1 MKNVAPVEAR
11 GNGSKG
17 VSDVGLSLRH
27 ALFREQHSYGLMVT
41 ARDGTI
47 TDWNPAAERIF
58 GYSADEIL
66 GQTPSLF
73 HRPEESPAL
82 TAAILDG
89 VERDG
94 YWAGET
100 HIIRKDG
107 SEGITDTVVFS
118 YIDEQ
123 GQPATIGINRDI
135 TERHHTQDALRESV
149 ERLQLITDNVGA
161 VIVYFDS
168 DRRYRFV
175 NDAFAE
181 LMGKPREH
189 ILGKTLVDL
198 VDEDM
203 YQQVAPYIDTALGG
217 EEVTFE
223 RERPAP
229 DGTPKIYQV
238 SYLPH
243 FDGQGRVIGCYGL
256 SVDLTERKRA
266 ELALQDNE
274 KRLRLIADNMPANVI
289 YIDRDQRYQFV
300 SKSVEEIYGVPAEQI
315 VGKHASEIQNEA
327 MYHEVGPY
335 IERALSGE
343 EVVFEQSRVASDGS
357 PRNYQSIYLPH
368 FDGSGEVL
376 GCYALSI
383 DITARAQ
390 AEIELRENEERL
402 QLITENVGGNI
413 FYIDADHRYQFVNK
427 AAAETFGLAR
437 EDIIGKRISDIQ
449 DEAVARQVTPYTE
462 MALAGEEVT
471 FELERIGADGMPR
484 SYHSTCLPHF
494 VESGEVAGC
503 YVLTVDV
510 TERKRQETAV
520 RENEH
525 RLKLITDNVGANITY
540 LDTEQRY
547 RFVNRNFAEVLG
559 LSNDEII
566 GKRAE
571 ELQDPGMYQQVAPY
585 IEAALAGEEVHFE
598 RHRTGV
604 DGVTRTYQSTYLPHL
619 DERGDVV
626 GIYGLSVDVSERER
640 SETLVRENEQRLR
653 LITDNVGA
661 HITYLDREQRY
672 QFANKALTD
681 IFGLSRDEIIGKK
694 SSEIQSEENY
704 SAARPYIEAALKGE
718 EVSFERSWVGN
729 DGENISFQSTY
740 LPDFDE
746 QGEVIGTYGVSVDIT
761 ELKRAEIEAHE
772 NEQRL
777 KLITDNVAAAIVYF
791 DAAQRY
797 QFGNKAFE
805 ELHGVPVEQLIGKPV
820 VEVVGEAGYRELQPY
835 IEAALDGERQTF
847 EQSRP
852 TPDGSKRTFHSTY
865 LPEIGANGEVLGC
878 YALLLDITERVNA
891 ERELLENEQRL
902 RLITDNM
909 PGHFIYFDTD
919 MRYRLVNK
927 GIEELFGKPREEII
941 GRHSREIQG
950 DAIYDSLAPN
960 IERVLAGEQVNFEQR
975 RTSVDGTVRDHETTY
990 LPHFGDDG
998 EVIGVYVLNVDIT
1011 ERKQAEAE
1019 LLQTTLAAEMLRK
1032 IAVAANHADNPDD
1045 AIQVCLDEVCA
1056 YLGWSVGHAYRFG
1069 PDGSGDLIS
1078 ANLWHFDD
1086 PVRCAEFRLETERT
1100 RVSPG
1105 TGLAGEV
1112 VASAQPNWMDVDSAN
1127 MDLPRVRAR
1136 IKSGRQS
1143 GFAVPVMAGRQVA
1156 AVLEFFTDEFV
1167 EEDAHLLEI
1176 TTQVGVLIG
1185 RVIERERNEQ
1195 ILLDAKEEAELA
1207 SRSKSEF
1214 LANMSHEL
1222 RTPLNA
1228 IIGFAEIIG
1237 DEPMVD
1243 ADAAT
1248 HREYAGHIYDSGQ
1261 HLLTLINDILDI
1273 SKIETGSDALQEESV
1288 AIEAIIDACVVM
1300 VRERAEAGGLTLNI
1314 EMPAKPLPNL
1324 HADPRRIKQVLINLL
1339 SNAVKFTETGGV
1351 ITVKAWHNSES
1362 GFIVQVVD
1370 TGIGIAVDDIPK
1382 ALGRFQQ
1389 VDSDLNRK
1397 YQGTGLGLPLTKAL
1411 VEQHGGSLDLQSTLG
1426 VGTTVTVRLP
1436 TERVLPASN

>member
-1 MKNVAPVEAR
+1 MA
-11 GNGSKG
+11 
-17 VSDVGLSLRH
+17 LSLRQ
-27 ALFREQHSYGLMVT
+27 ALFREQQSYGLMVT
-41 ARDGTI
+41 ASDGTI

-58 GYSADEIL
+58 GYTADEVL
-66 GQTPSLF
+66 GQTPSIF
-73 HRPEESPAL
+73 RRPEESPAL
-82 TAAILDG
+82 TATILES

-100 HIIRKDG
+100 HIVRKDG

-118 YIDEQ
+118 YIDEK

-135 TERHHTQDALRESV
+135 TERDQIQNALRESV
-149 ERLQLITDNVGA
+149 DRLQLITDNVGA

-168 DRRYRFV
+168 SRRYRFV

-181 LMGKPREH
+181 LVGRPREH

-223 RERPAP
+223 RERPGP
-229 DGTPKIYQV
+229 DGSPKFYQS

-243 FDGQGRVIGCYGL
+243 FDDQGRVIGCYGL
-256 SVDLTERKRA
+256 SVDITGRKQA

-300 SKSVEEIYGVPAEQI
+300 SKGVEEIYGLPTEKI
-315 VGKHASEIQNEA
+315 VGRHANEIQNEA
-327 MYHEVGPY
+327 MYREVGPY
-335 IERALSGE
+335 IERALAGE
-343 EVVFEQSRVASDGS
+343 EVIFEQTRVASDGS
-357 PRNYQSIYLPH
+357 PRNFQSIYLPH
-368 FDGSGEVL
+368 FDGSGAVL

-390 AEIELRENEERL
+390 AETELRENEQRL
-402 QLITENVGGNI
+402 QLITESVGGNI
-413 FYIDADHRYQFVNK
+413 FYVDADHRYQFVNK
-427 AAAETFGLAR
+427 AAEETFGLAR

-471 FELERIGADGMPR
+471 FELERVGADGLPR

-494 VESGEVAGC
+494 IESGEVAGC

-510 TERKRQETAV
+510 TERKRA
-520 RENEH
+520 
-525 RLKLITDNVGANITY
+525 
-540 LDTEQRY
+540 
-547 RFVNRNFAEVLG
+547 
-559 LSNDEII
+559 
-566 GKRAE
+566 
-571 ELQDPGMYQQVAPY
+571 
-585 IEAALAGEEVHFE
+585 
-598 RHRTGV
+598 
-604 DGVTRTYQSTYLPHL
+604 
-619 DERGDVV
+619 
-626 GIYGLSVDVSERER
+626 
-640 SETLVRENEQRLR
+640 ETLVRENEQRLKMITDNVGANIIYLDADQR
-653 LITDNVGA
+653 YRFINQGFMDVIGVSRDEAIGKTAREVLGEKMFRHVAPHIEAALRGEEAIFERERAAPDGVLHTYQSTYLPDINESGEVLGLYGLTIDITERKDAEIAAHENQQRLKLITDNVGA

-681 IFGLSRDEIIGKK
+681 LFELSRDEIIGKK
-694 SSEIQSEENY
+694 SCEIQSEENY
-704 SAARPYIEAALKGE
+704 SAARPYIEAALDGE
-718 EVSFERSWVGN
+718 EVSFERSWVGS
-729 DGENISFQSTY
+729 DGEYISFQSTY

-746 QGEVIGTYGVSVDIT
+746 QGEVVGTYGVSVDVT
-761 ELKRAEIEAHE
+761 ELKRAEIEAQE

-777 KLITDNVAAAIVYF
+777 KLITDNVGAAIVYF
-791 DAAQRY
+791 DAEQRY

-820 VEVVGEAGYRELQPY
+820 FEVVGDAGYRELQPH

-847 EQSRP
+847 EQTRT
-852 TPDGSKRTFHSTY
+852 TPDGSTRTFHSTY
-865 LPEIGANGEVLGC
+865 LPEIDANGAVLGC

-891 ERELLENEQRL
+891 DREILENEQRL

-909 PGHFIYFDTD
+909 PGHFIYFDSD
-919 MRYRLVNK
+919 LRYRLVNK

-941 GRHSREIQG
+941 GRHSSEIQ
-950 DAIYDSLAPN
+950 DEATFRKVEPKLKRA
-960 IERVLAGEQVNFEQR
+960 LAGEQLNFEQR
-975 RTSVDGTVRDHETTY
+975 RISFDGTVRDHETTY
-990 LPHFGDDG
+990 LPHVGDDG
-998 EVIGVYVLNVDIT
+998 EVIGCYVLNVDIT

-1019 LLQTTLAAEMLRK
+1019 LLKTTQAAEMLRK

-1056 YLGWSVGHAYRFG
+1056 YMGWSVGHAYRFG

-1078 ANLWHFDD
+1078 ANLWHFDSPD
-1086 PVRCAEFRLETERT
+1086 RCTEFRLETERT
-1100 RVSPG
+1100 RISPG

-1112 VASAQPNWMDVDSAN
+1112 VALAQPKWMDIGPAYLDH
-1127 MDLPRVRAR
+1127 PRVRAR
-1136 IKSGRQS
+1136 IKSGLLS

-1156 AVLEFFTDEFV
+1156 AVLEFFTDDFV

-1195 ILLDAKEEAELA
+1195 VLLDAKEEAELA

-1228 IIGFAEIIG
+1228 IIGFAEIMG
-1237 DEPMVD
+1237 DSPVD
-1243 ADAAT
+1243 SEDIET
-1248 HREYAGHIYDSGQ
+1248 HREYAGHIYESGQ

-1273 SKIETGSDALQEESV
+1273 SKIETGNDTLYEERV
-1288 AIEAIIDACVVM
+1288 DLKAVVDACIVM
-1300 VRERAEAGGLTLNI
+1300 VRERAEAGGLAFNI
-1314 EMPAKPLPNL
+1314 EMSSTALP
-1324 HADPRRIKQVLINLL
+1324 
-1339 SNAVKFTETGGV
+1339 G
-1351 ITVKAWHNSES
+1351 
-1362 GFIVQVVD
+1362 
-1370 TGIGIAVDDIPK
+1370 
-1382 ALGRFQQ
+1382 
-1389 VDSDLNRK
+1389 
-1397 YQGTGLGLPLTKAL
+1397 
-1411 VEQHGGSLDLQSTLG
+1411 
-1426 VGTTVTVRLP
+1426 
-1436 TERVLPASN
+1436 